1 MALQPIITPDQRRLN
16 VLNLILGEFRALK
29 ETASV
34 AQVQT
39 FLYVAINEGCSLT
52 DIAKATGWSQSTL
65 SRHLLDLG
73 PVFRDKTPGY
83 QLIQS
88 ERDITNL
95 RTNVYTLTPKGHTL
109 LRKVQQLIDTIER

>member
-1 MALQPIITPDQRRLN
+1 MR
-16 VLNLILGEFRALK
+16 

-52 DIAKATGWSQSTL
+52 DIARETGWSQSTL

-83 QLIQS
+83 QLIQI
-88 ERDITNL
+88 ERDISNL
-95 RTNVYTLTPKGHTL
+95 RTNVYTLTAKGKL
-109 LRKVQQLIDTIER
+109 LMRKIQALIDTIDE